1 MKAFLWVFGVCLA
14 LFLLTYLFKDNIRKQ
29 FLSNKV
35 LLQTRGHINPKTVR
49 INWTAETKEDTVTVF
64 TGGSETNA
72 VFEAAGPNHFLMYY
86 NGKHVASFEHH
97 KTTAVL
103 PHTYT
108 FQLGQEKDSLYANLK
123 IFGPEANL

>member
-1 MKAFLWVFGVCLA
+1 MKAFLWVFGVCAA
-14 LFLLTYLFKDNIRKQ
+14 LFVLTYLFKDNIRRQ

-35 LLQTRGHINPKTVR
+35 LLQTRGPINPKTVR
-49 INWTAETKEDTVTVF
+49 IDWTTETKEDTITVF
-64 TGGSETNA
+64 EAGDETNA

-86 NGKHVASFEHH
+86 NGQLVADFEHH
-97 KTTAVL
+97 KTAAVL

-108 FQLGQEKDSLYANLK
+108 FQLGQERDSLYADLK